1 MILITSAAYVSNEL
15 KIEFGDIPPCLL
27 PIGNRTLLELQT
39 DAFRKSTDEQI
50 FVSLPDD
57 YVLSDIEHQVIKSL
71 HVEIIPVPPELSL
84 AESVLYSLNIM
95 HDYADFFDSFK
106 LLHGD
111 TLMSDFI
118 NDDDVIAV
126 APSTDDYN
134 WEKENYARDNLV
146 WCGYFTF
153 SMPRTLIKCLTLSQK
168 SFVQAVR
175 RYDQTLS
182 LKRIQAQNWY
192 DLGHLNTYFLSRSRI
207 TTQRAFN
214 AMRIENGIVWK
225 SGTNT
230 KKIAAEG
237 NWFKKIPTILKPF
250 IPQLIEDGIDSVTER
265 HFYVLE
271 YLPYNPLNE
280 IFVHG
285 KNPEFFWSR
294 IFSLTRDYLTLS
306 NTAFNKLEQPALT
319 QDIALDAEELYRAKT
334 FLRLGEYTSKNNISM
349 DEPVIYNNII
359 LPSLHQIATDCV
371 NKTMELPLV
380 PGILHGDLCFSN
392 ILFNSRLN
400 SIKVLDPR
408 GVNQKGELTIFGD
421 QKYDLAKACHSVV
434 GLYDYI
440 ISGRFQLKG
449 DIFTGASID
458 FNIDGRINNIQ
469 QDFFEREFLE
479 GISIKQIM
487 PLTTLLFLS
496 MLPLHDDRP
505 DRQQAMLVNALRLY
519 STYVYNNRH

>member
-39 DAFRKSTDEQI
+39 EALRKTSNEQI

-57 YVLSDIEHQVIKSL
+57 YMLSDIERQVIKNL
-71 HVEIIPVPPELSL
+71 KVEIIPVPPRLSL

-95 HDYADFFDSFK
+95 HDFTDSLGSFK

-153 SMPRTLIKCLTLSQK
+153 SMPRTLVKCLTLSQK
-168 SFVQAVR
+168 NFVQAVR
-175 RYDQTLS
+175 RYDQCLS
-182 LKRIQAQNWY
+182 LKRMHAQNWY

-225 SGTNT
+225 SGTNS
-230 KKIAAEG
+230 KKIAAES
-237 NWFKKIPTILKPF
+237 NWFKNIPNIIKPY
-250 IPQLIEDGIDSVTER
+250 IPQLIEDGVDPNTDR

-285 KNPEFFWSR
+285 KNTEFFWSR
-294 IFSLTRDYLTLS
+294 IFTLTREYLNLS
-306 NTAFNKLEQPALT
+306 NIAFASINQPNLIQA
-319 QDIALDAEELYRAKT
+319 IALDAEELYNTKT
-334 FLRLGEYTSKNNISM
+334 FIRLTEYTSKNNISLH
-349 DEPVIYNNII
+349 EPVIYNNIK
-359 LPSLHQIATDCV
+359 LPSLHEIATECV
-371 NKTMELPLV
+371 NKTLELPIV

-408 GVNQKGELTIFGD
+408 GVNQNGELTIFGD
-421 QKYDLAKACHSVV
+421 QKYDLAKSCHSVI

-449 DIFTGASID
+449 DLFTGATID

-469 QDFFEREFLE
+469 QDFYEQDFLN
-479 GISIKQIM
+479 GISVKQIM

-505 DRQQAMLVNALRLY
+505 DRQKAMLVNALRLY
-519 STYVYNNRH
+519 STYIFNAEY